1 MLPFW
6 KKTLQKNK
14 SPLSSPGKKVNG
26 SVESPVEASKFFEPC
41 SRGPLFDFKYDNE
54 DVLQQKSRLLPT
66 FRDALDDRLAQSFFM
81 QYLEA
86 RGYASLLNALH
97 DLKKLL
103 RPAQRSAV
111 SHEAATAVSGSAT
124 AVGRGAITRTR
135 SNDAVSLV
143 SEGNLAG
150 SARVRCVSES
160 GDQPANS
167 ANRIWQRYLAEDAQE
182 HIRVPEE
189 LRSCVHASRSHPD
202 AQEHALHRLHDHVQT
217 TLEKDLWNEYV
228 SSEWHVKYQVE
239 VLTSRNINLADILHH
254 NTALTSFIEFL
265 EQEGC
270 QYIIEFWLAAT
281 NFESLSQCDDIDP
294 LQAQNDAMIIYDKY
308 LSLQALCP
316 LGVADSV
323 RCDVEQNICREESL
337 RPAPACFRPALRLAL
352 GYLQTVWLPAFVCSQ
367 HYVVLLAELL
377 RSSGGV
383 GNSGAGG
390 SSAHAHNASPS
401 PASSVTD
408 LSGCGEGAAMLRRD
422 RDPDS
427 IWKRRRQACGLSIGR
442 IDQLGRFETDMEL
455 GSDRKS
461 ESRISR
467 VVKKLV
473 NKDEG
478 KAQEDM
484 AWRIAEMIVK
494 DVTDI
499 TMGGGAGLSDDD
511 DYDVT

>member
-14 SPLSSPGKKVNG
+14 SPLSSPGKKLNG
-26 SVESPVEASKFFEPC
+26 TVESPVEIPNFNEPC
-41 SRGPLFDFKYDNE
+41 SRGPLSDFKYDRE

-66 FRDALDDRLAQSFFM
+66 FRDALEDKLAQSFFM

-97 DLKKLL
+97 ELKKLL
-103 RPAQRSAV
+103 KNASTIVDDP
-111 SHEAATAVSGSAT
+111 TGKNT
-124 AVGRGAITRTR
+124 ITRTR
-135 SNDAVSLV
+135 SNDVVSLNNDKV
-143 SEGNLAG
+143 DGDASRSSSSL
-150 SARVRCVSES
+150 SRVRCTSES
-160 GDQPANS
+160 GDGPLSANS
-167 ANRIWQRYLAEDAQE
+167 ANRIWQRYLAEDAPE

-189 LRSCVHASRSHPD
+189 LRSCVHVSRSHPD
-202 AQEHALHRLHDHVQT
+202 AQEHALQRLHDHFQI
-217 TLEKDLWNEYV
+217 TLEKDFWNEYL

-239 VLTSRNINLADILHH
+239 VLTSRVINLADILHH

-281 NFESLSQCDDIDP
+281 NFESLSQSEDIDP

-316 LGVADSV
+316 LGIPDLCRSQ
-323 RCDVEQNICREESL
+323 VEQGICREESL
-337 RPAPACFRPALRLAL
+337 RPAAACFRPALRLAL

-367 HYVVLLAELL
+367 HYVALLAELV
-377 RSSGGV
+377 RSL
-383 GNSGAGG
+383 G
-390 SSAHAHNASPS
+390 SAAHAHNASPS

-408 LSGCGEGAAMLRRD
+408 LSGCGGEGAAALLRKD

-461 ESRISR
+461 ESRITR